1 MRRDIFSTC
10 KKRRNTPPRFMKAIK
25 SKRFYYAQKILLNPA
40 YQLWT
45 SFKNILQEGIKKPLT
60 IAKGF

>member
-10 KKRRNTPPRFMKAIK
+10 KKRRNTPTSLYESNKK
-25 SKRFYYAQKILLNPA
+25 QKILLNPA

-60 IAKGF
+60 IAKGL